1 MSRHPHLG
9 CAMLVSMR
17 GRDRRSRARRWQTTA
32 SRAQE
37 QVLPNQ
43 LVVMIILCAVAITGL
58 CFLYVWQG
66 VRIAE
71 LTAQAEELRVQL
83 DSVQEVNRILTMR
96 IEQAFSMERVA
107 EIARDR
113 LGMRPPTDIRYVQL
127 PASSAD

>member
-1 MSRHPHLG
+1 M
-9 CAMLVSMR
+9 
-17 GRDRRSRARRWQTTA
+17 
-32 SRAQE
+32 
-37 QVLPNQ
+37 LPNQ
-43 LVVMIILCAVAITGL
+43 LVVLIILCAVAITGL

-113 LGMRPPTDIRYVQL
+113 LGMRPPSDIRYVQL